1 MKLLAFD
8 IDAVIFD
15 MDGTL
20 LNSTSLWQD
29 IDKAFFAKRGMEVP
43 EEYAQHI
50 VHLGL
55 KQAAIYTKKA
65 YGFDETPEEIM
76 EEWHQMSLDIYQH
89 DVELKPGALELLELL
104 KGRGVKMAIATANDD
119 KLYMPCIERLG
130 IGKYFDF
137 IADVN
142 NVKEGKQSARIYEFL
157 AEQMGVKKEN
167 TMVVEDMPTCVK
179 TAYQN
184 GFITVAIFDNASKD
198 YDSEKRDNSD
208 LYINSFYDLIDKIK

>member
-157 AEQMGVKKEN
+157 AERMGVKKEN

>member
-104 KGRGVKMAIATANDD
+104 KSRGVKMAIATANDD

-142 NVKEGKQSARIYEFL
+142 NVKEGKQSAKIYEFL
-157 AEQMGVKKEN
+157 AERMGVKKEN

>member
-184 GFITVAIFDNASKD
+184 GFITVAIFDNASKY

>member
-142 NVKEGKQSARIYEFL
+142 NVKEGKQSAKIYEFL

>member
-104 KGRGVKMAIATANDD
+104 KSRGIKMAIATANDD

>member
-142 NVKEGKQSARIYEFL
+142 NVKEGKQSAKIYEFL
-157 AEQMGVKKEN
+157 AERMGVKKEN

>member
-184 GFITVAIFDNASKD
+184 GFITVAIFDNASRD